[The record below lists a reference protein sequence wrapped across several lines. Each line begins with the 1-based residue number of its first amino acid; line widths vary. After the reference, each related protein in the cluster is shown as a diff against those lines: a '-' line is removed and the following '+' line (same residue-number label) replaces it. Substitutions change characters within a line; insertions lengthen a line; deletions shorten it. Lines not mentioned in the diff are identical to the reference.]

1 MFHVFCVCVC
11 TLTSMTHSSW
21 IFCIS
26 FASWAA
32 RSGCSRERRK
42 HALVLS
48 NVVYVIL
55 AGMLNEQDTLVYLLA
70 PGRLEAL
77 EFLYVASIEGI

>member
-1 MFHVFCVCVC
+1 
-11 TLTSMTHSSW
+11 MTHSSW